1 MPELHLRQRCFNYNA
16 CGPFTKDKERMKYLK
31 KQEIQEKIIK
41 RHWIRLAF
49 NMIRLKEIL
58 RICLGK
64 QFVIKYYMV
73 KHLVLLK
80 FRKNDGYQTS
90 LASNIYKFFVKKSS
104 AMPAKNV
111 MELILWVM
119 LLHVHGKG
127 P

>member
-1 MPELHLRQRCFNYNA
+1 
-16 CGPFTKDKERMKYLK
+16 
-31 KQEIQEKIIK
+31 
-41 RHWIRLAF
+41 
-49 NMIRLKEIL
+49 MIRLKEIL

-64 QFVIKYYMV
+64 QFVIKYYYMV